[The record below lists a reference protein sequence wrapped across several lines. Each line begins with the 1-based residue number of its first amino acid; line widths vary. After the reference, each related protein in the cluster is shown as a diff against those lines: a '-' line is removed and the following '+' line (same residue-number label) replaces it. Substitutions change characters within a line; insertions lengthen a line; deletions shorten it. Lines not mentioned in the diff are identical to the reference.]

1 MPGLSHPIMRP
12 AASGV
17 VAEGRG
23 PRRAESRRWDNVLAR
38 PLRPLV
44 TGSDPDHPAGPQAPS
59 AAPVQV
65 RGVQPAT
72 PFVLRTLP
80 RTRLGPVPKL
90 APGRQGTGLGVP
102 VGAGFQQL
110 AYTGFT
116 PLENAPATQ
125 NRFTLGIP
133 RVPPGVPPQ
142 TQHELM
148 PTYQAH
154 DFAPAK
160 RFFNQARSSG
170 IWAQAHF
177 PPQQR
182 PLTPSQQGVML
193 GHAGAVARRQI
204 PAGQNNP
211 ALYTIGYPT
220 RVGVAA
226 RLGGGP
232 IAVLGGNSQ

>member
-1 MPGLSHPIMRP
+1 MPGFAHPFMTP
-12 AASGV
+12 GYAGPD
-17 VAEGRG
+17 GRG
-23 PRRAESRRWDNVLAR
+23 PRRMQSRRWDNVLFR
-38 PLRPLV
+38 PFRVL
-44 TGSDPDHPAGPQAPS
+44 TTASDPDHPAGRQAPS
-59 AAPVQV
+59 AAPVP
-65 RGVQPAT
+65 GNPVQPAT

-80 RTRLGPVPKL
+80 RSRLGPVPKL
-90 APGRQGTGLGVP
+90 APGKQGTGLGVP

-110 AYTGFT
+110 QYTGFT
-116 PLENAPATQ
+116 PLENAPSTQ

-133 RVPPGVPPQ
+133 RVPPGVPYETGQ
-142 TQHELM
+142 QLA
-148 PTYQAH
+148 PTYRAH

-160 RFFNQARSSG
+160 RQFNQARSSG
-170 IWAQAHF
+170 MWAQAHF
-177 PPQQR
+177 PPVQR
-182 PLTPSQQGVML
+182 PLTPSQQGMQVRRP
-193 GHAGAVARRQI
+193 AQVARRQI